1 MKIHYTIEDFIKDI
15 HTAYF
20 ETFGVVDTDY
30 AHGFTEGKY
39 KNTVEMWIGELER
52 VNGAKPTYEKWIKIL
67 EGIDV
72 TQMGN
77 LALFHY
83 TSFDVIYGDWDPV
96 QYWGAYG
103 GIYRTCRSTVINLYS
118 CETVIKP
125 FDKFFNVN
133 ELPETSQDIVET
145 LIEKAKTV
153 EISEKLDG
161 SIVCV
166 SCRMV
171 TDYRGTYKDVF
182 ICTSQS
188 LNPETS
194 WHLAEAEEMFYNSNG
209 IKKLVINKVDWTFMF
224 EMISKWDAHVVY
236 YPESEYGLHLI
247 GARDNTGRLLK
258 YAEIIKLAEEYGIQT
273 TKVFD
278 KTFAQ
283 VLTELDDKKSDE
295 AEGFVIRIDDEFF
308 KLKYNDYV
316 AMHKA
321 INRLV
326 SASCIIEAF
335 KNGNIDDLMSKVPI
349 SYRDQVTEIVN
360 DIKKCISSVNT
371 VAEYAERECGKIP
384 EFRDKMIWVQN
395 SVPKMLR
402 GFCIDAVKGNPV
414 SIFRGNRVLKL
425 SDIRKLLSVAL
436 DYEKENIHRPDNPY
450 YGNHTRII
458 GDDNGEFMNFGHT
471 SNHSDET
478 LNY

>member
-1 MKIHYTIEDFIKDI
+1 MKIHYTIEDFVREIRE
-15 HTAYF
+15 AYLS
-20 ETFGVVDTDY
+20 TFPVMSIDY
-30 AHGFTEGKY
+30 RHGFKVDQY
-39 KNTVEMWIGELER
+39 SNTIEMWIGELER
-52 VNGAKPTYEKWIKIL
+52 VNGGKPTYGKWKDIL
-67 EGIDV
+67 SGMSV
-72 TQMGN
+72 TQCGA

-83 TSFDVIYGDWDPV
+83 TSFDVIYGDWNPV

-103 GIYRTCRSTVINLYS
+103 GIYRTCRSTVINLYNGK
-118 CETVIKP
+118 TVIKP

-133 ELPETSQDIVET
+133 ELPEASQEEVEK
-145 LIEKAKTV
+145 LISKASAI
-153 EISEKLDG
+153 ERSEKLDG
-161 SIVCV
+161 SIVCA
-166 SCRMV
+166 SCRIV
-171 TDYRGTYKDVF
+171 SDYRGTYPEVY

-194 WHLAEAEEMFYNSNG
+194 WHLELAEDMYDNSNG
-209 IKKLVINKVDWTFMF
+209 IKIMVRDHQDWTFMF
-224 EMISKWDAHVVY
+224 EMISRKDAHVVY
-236 YPESEYGLHLI
+236 YPESEEGLHLI
-247 GARDNTGRLLK
+247 GARDEKGRLLK
-258 YAEIIKLAEEYGIQT
+258 YSEIIALAGKYNIQT
-273 TKVFD
+273 TRVFN
-278 KTFAQ
+278 KTFEQ
-283 VLTELDDKKSDE
+283 VMFELDDKKSDE

-425 SDIRKLLSVAL
+425 SDIRKLLSVAS